1 MKATAER
8 VEKNTV
14 EMNIEVDAERLGKA
28 LDRAFRK
35 LSKNASVPGFRKG
48 KVPRVIF
55 ERYYSKAPLYEEAME
70 SLGTEVY
77 LEAIKETGIEPVAQP
92 NVEVVQLEEGQ
103 PLILKVQVDV
113 KPEAELGEY
122 KGLKLEKAVP
132 EVSDAELDEEI
143 KKLQTRY
150 AKLVTLEEGT
160 VEEGDLV
167 TIDYEGTVDGEPFE
181 GGTATDRQV
190 EVGRGFLA
198 EEMDKGLVGVAIG
211 ESKEF
216 PMPLPEE
223 YADQR
228 VAGKEGIIKVT
239 VKGVKRKELAPLDDE
254 FAKDVSEFDTLDE
267 LKADLR
273 VKLQTAA
280 NKKAEAD
287 LRNAAVDQAVENA
300 EVEVPDSMVNNQVE
314 QMYNTFMR
322 SVAEQGMQPEH
333 YFKLTNS
340 SEDSV
345 REELRPEAVKAIK
358 RDIVLESIAKAEG
371 FEVSEDELNAELDRL
386 SKFYRE
392 DSGKLREMIEKSG
405 ELNSIKAGIVR
416 NKVIDFLLE
425 KAEMVEGES
434 SPQE

>member
-181 GGTATDRQV
+181 GGTAADRQV

-198 EEMDKGLVGVAIG
+198 EEMDKGLVGMAIG

-314 QMYNTFMR
+314 QM
-322 SVAEQGMQPEH
+322 
-333 YFKLTNS
+333 
-340 SEDSV
+340 
-345 REELRPEAVKAIK
+345 
-358 RDIVLESIAKAEG
+358 
-371 FEVSEDELNAELDRL
+371 
-386 SKFYRE
+386 
-392 DSGKLREMIEKSG
+392 
-405 ELNSIKAGIVR
+405 
-416 NKVIDFLLE
+416 
-425 KAEMVEGES
+425 
-434 SPQE
+434 

>member
-1 MKATAER
+1 
-8 VEKNTV
+8 
-14 EMNIEVDAERLGKA
+14 
-28 LDRAFRK
+28 
-35 LSKNASVPGFRKG
+35 
-48 KVPRVIF
+48 
-55 ERYYSKAPLYEEAME
+55 
-70 SLGTEVY
+70 
-77 LEAIKETGIEPVAQP
+77 
-92 NVEVVQLEEGQ
+92 
-103 PLILKVQVDV
+103 
-113 KPEAELGEY
+113 
-122 KGLKLEKAVP
+122 
-132 EVSDAELDEEI
+132 
-143 KKLQTRY
+143 
-150 AKLVTLEEGT
+150 
-160 VEEGDLV
+160 
-167 TIDYEGTVDGEPFE
+167 
-181 GGTATDRQV
+181 
-190 EVGRGFLA
+190 
-198 EEMDKGLVGVAIG
+198 
-211 ESKEF
+211 
-216 PMPLPEE
+216 
-223 YADQR
+223 
-228 VAGKEGIIKVT
+228 
-239 VKGVKRKELAPLDDE
+239 
-254 FAKDVSEFDTLDE
+254 
-267 LKADLR
+267 
-273 VKLQTAA
+273 
-280 NKKAEAD
+280 
-287 LRNAAVDQAVENA
+287 AVDQAVENA

>member
-1 MKATAER
+1 MKVTAER
-8 VEKNTV
+8 VEKSTV
-14 EMNIEVDAERLGKA
+14 EMNIEVEADRLAKA
-28 LDRAFRK
+28 LDMAFRK
-35 LSKNASVPGFRKG
+35 LSKNATVPGFRKG

-55 ERYYSKAPLYEEAME
+55 ERTYGKAPLYEEAME
-70 SLGTEVY
+70 SLGTECY
-77 LEAIKETGIEPVAQP
+77 LEAIKETGIEPIAQP
-92 NVEVVQLEEGQ
+92 NVEVVQLEEGK
-103 PLILKVQVDV
+103 PLILKLRVEV

-122 KGLKLEKAVP
+122 TGLKLEKTEPEISDEAV
-132 EVSDAELDEEI
+132 DEEL

-150 AKLVTLEEGT
+150 AKLLTLEEGA

-181 GGTATDRQV
+181 GGIATDRQV

-198 EEMDKGLVGVAIG
+198 EEMDKGLVGMAIG
-211 ESKEF
+211 ESNEF

-223 YADQR
+223 YADTR
-228 VAGKEGIIKVT
+228 VAGKEGLIKVT
-239 VKGVKRKELAPLDDE
+239 VKGIKRKELAPLDDE
-254 FAKDVSEFDTLDE
+254 FAKDVSEFDTVDE
-267 LKADLR
+267 LRADLR

-280 NKKAEAD
+280 EKKAEAD
-287 LRNAAVDQAVENA
+287 LRNAVVDQAVENA
-300 EVEVPDSMVNNQVE
+300 TVEVPDSMVSNQVE

-333 YFKLTNS
+333 YFELTKS
-340 SEDSV
+340 TEESV
-345 REELRPEAVKAIK
+345 REELRPEAVKALR

-371 FEVSEDELNAELDRL
+371 FEVSDDELSAELERL

-405 ELNSIKAGIVR
+405 ELDSIKAGIVR
-416 NKVIDFLLE
+416 NKVIDLLLE
-425 KAEMVEGES
+425 KAELVEGKP